1 MKYYSK
7 TTKGFY
13 CQEIHGENMPEDA
26 TEISDEEHNTLLE
39 GQSSGLEISF
49 EEPKPVLIEHLVTEQ
64 EQLALDLRAAHR
76 YLEDTDFYFT
86 IDKYNQLPEDRKLEL
101 ERLREEKRT
110 FIRLHES

>member
-7 TTKGFY
+7 STRGFY
-13 CQEIHGENMPEDA
+13 CPEIHGENIPEDA
-26 TEISDEEHNTLLE
+26 IEISDEEHNALLE

-49 EEPKPVLIEHLVTEQ
+49 EGQKPTLIEHMVTEQ
-64 EQLALDLRAAHR
+64 EQLALDLRFAHR

-86 IDKYNQLPEDRKLEL
+86 IDKYNQLPEERKLEL
-101 ERLREEKRT
+101 ERQREEKRA